1 MALHEVELFV
11 VLSRSVRFLY
21 KLKVYIFRYS
31 LPITF
36 LSYAP
41 SIGAN
46 IVSGDRKFRIC
57 ANFH

>member
-1 MALHEVELFV
+1 MALHEVELFA
-11 VLSRSVRFLY
+11 VLSRSVRFLH

-46 IVSGDRKFRIC
+46 IVSGDRKF
-57 ANFH
+57 